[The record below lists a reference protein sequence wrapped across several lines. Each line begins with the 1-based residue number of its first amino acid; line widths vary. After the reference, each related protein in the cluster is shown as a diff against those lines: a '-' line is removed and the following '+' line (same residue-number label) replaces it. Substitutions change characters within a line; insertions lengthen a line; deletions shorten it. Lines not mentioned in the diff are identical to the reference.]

1 MRNLYYLLEKIVKIN
16 KKALFN
22 WPSPTSFS
30 FFCLFKQALQFL
42 QQINVKNVS
51 TCKISTIHQTISF
64 QAQKFFF
71 RNLRRIFVKFC
82 EKFKISQQR
91 QNKKNL
97 PRMKY
102 FDSRKK
108 FLLFWIVDVPTS
120 KFCRCLEKCIR
131 WWDSS
136 PWPLKYESPSLTTRP
151 GRPFLAFDFF
161 QVFLRPYNEVNNKSS
176 AAANVAAWE
185 PKTFCKK
192 IWKKLNRLFWR

>member
-64 QAQKFFF
+64 QAQKFWNGTKRYRNFTKGWKFSSLEKIFF

-91 QNKKNL
+91 QNKKIYRGWNF
-97 PRMKY
+97 

-136 PWPLKYESPSLTTRP
+136 PWPWNMSLLP
-151 GRPFLAFDFF
+151 
-161 QVFLRPYNEVNNKSS
+161 
-176 AAANVAAWE
+176 
-185 PKTFCKK
+185 
-192 IWKKLNRLFWR
+192 

>member
-64 QAQKFFF
+64 QVQKFWNGTKRYRNFTKGWKFSSLEKFFF

-91 QNKKNL
+91 QNKKKSTEDEIFSTLGRNFYFFESSMYR
-97 PRMKY
+97 PRN
-102 FDSRKK
+102 FA
-108 FLLFWIVDVPTS
+108 
-120 KFCRCLEKCIR
+120 
-131 WWDSS
+131 
-136 PWPLKYESPSLTTRP
+136 
-151 GRPFLAFDFF
+151 GA
-161 QVFLRPYNEVNNKSS
+161 
-176 AAANVAAWE
+176 
-185 PKTFCKK
+185 
-192 IWKKLNRLFWR
+192 